1 MSERKGKRIVRRRT
15 ESKEPTI
22 YGHTINQAFDYF
34 ITLKKTEGVRE
45 RTMSDYFI
53 LFRYF
58 TDWLKD
64 NYPEISLIADI
75 DTTILREYAVY
86 LSKEIQY

>member
-1 MSERKGKRIVRRRT
+1 MVRRRT

-22 YGHTINQAFDYF
+22 YGHTINQSFDYF

-45 RTMSDYFI
+45 RTMSDYVI

-86 LSKEIQY
+86 LSEEIQY